1 MNIVIATEK
10 KNIRIFDECMKNAS
24 HNLLGYETDLK
35 SNFVKRI
42 AEYYNPHI
50 LVVVR
55 GVKSKNF
62 DFLSSVGELLRAC
75 PKMRIIYFFGRLDKN
90 NERDYLN
97 TVGLLAQYGIY
108 DILPYDVYERGFRNK
123 FIELLGTPM
132 TKESLQELIDK
143 RQEEEQNTQ
152 TFIQTFEKIIDT
164 TPVDLAKIS
173 VENTDYQTEIITY
186 DEQPEQII
194 EPFNERITIAVET
207 LSAKQTG
214 CTMTAFEI
222 AVTLMQQHK
231 QTVAVFLDDDT
242 YNGYLQYHGINE
254 APQGCEINGIII
266 YPLHLYD
273 KMKVHFRF
281 SVCDCGYGKT
291 NFFESAEIKICICSF
306 DEWDIS
312 ILADYL
318 NSDLPYI
325 KDINYIF
332 FPVSQKNFV
341 KFSKQM
347 TKGHCKCFR
356 IKNSPDYTMPCDWN
370 KEIYNVI
377 LSKYVKIEQPKK
389 RLKLFGLF
397 LTL

>member
-10 KNIRIFDECMKNAS
+10 KNIRIFDECVKNAK
-24 HNLLGYETDLK
+24 HNLLGYETELK

-62 DFLSSVGELLRAC
+62 DLFSSLGELIKAC

-97 TVGLLAQYGIY
+97 TVGLFAQYGIY
-108 DILPYDVYERGFRNK
+108 DVLPYDVYERGFKSK
-123 FIELLGTPM
+123 FADLMQTPM
-132 TKESLQELIDK
+132 TKEDLQKLIDE
-143 RQEEEQNTQ
+143 RQEEEQNTPVFMQ
-152 TFIQTFEKIIDT
+152 SFEKIIDT
-164 TPVDLAKIS
+164 TPVDLAKVS
-173 VENTDYQTEIITY
+173 VENTDYQLSVITY
-186 DEQPEQII
+186 DEPPEQII
-194 EPFNERITIAVET
+194 EPFNEHITIAIET
-207 LSAKQTG
+207 LSSRQTG

-222 AVTLMQQHK
+222 AVTLLQFK

-242 YNGYLQYHGINE
+242 YTGYLNYHGIDK
-254 APQGCEINGIII
+254 APQGCEINGIIV
-266 YPLHLYD
+266 YPIHLYRD
-273 KMKVHFRF
+273 MKVHFRF
-281 SVCDCGYGKT
+281 AVCDCGNSEKDI
-291 NFFESAEIKICICSF
+291 FESAEIKVCVCSF
-306 DEWDIS
+306 NEWDIS

-318 NSDLPYI
+318 NSELPYI

-332 FPVSQKNFV
+332 YPVSQANFI

-356 IKNSPDYTMPCDWN
+356 IRNSPGYTMPCDWN
-370 KEIYNVI
+370 KDVYSQI
-377 LSKYVKIEQPKK
+377 LSKYVKIEQAKK
-389 RLKLFGLF
+389 RFKLFGFML
-397 LTL
+397 

>member
-10 KNIRIFDECMKNAS
+10 KNIRVFNECMKNAHN
-24 HNLLGYETDLK
+24 HNLLGYETELK

-62 DFLSSVGELLRAC
+62 DFLSSVGELLTAC

-152 TFIQTFEKIIDT
+152 TFIQTFEKIIDR

-389 RLKLFGLF
+389 RLKLFGFVL
-397 LTL
+397 

>member
-55 GVKSKNF
+55 GVKSRNF
-62 DFLSSVGELLRAC
+62 DFLSSLGELLTAC

-152 TFIQTFEKIIDT
+152 TFIQTFEKIIDR

-356 IKNSPDYTMPCDWN
+356 IKNSPDYTMPCEWN
-370 KEIYNVI
+370 KGVYNEI

-389 RLKLFGLF
+389 RLKLFGFVL
-397 LTL
+397 

>member
-24 HNLLGYETDLK
+24 HNLLGYETALS
-35 SNFVKRI
+35 SNFIKRI

-62 DFLSSVGELLRAC
+62 DFLSSVGELLTAC

-273 KMKVHFRF
+273 KMKVHSRF

-370 KEIYNVI
+370 KGIYNEI

-397 LTL
+397 LTV

>member
-24 HNLLGYETDLK
+24 HNLLGYETALS
-35 SNFVKRI
+35 SNFIKRI

-62 DFLSSVGELLRAC
+62 DFLSSVGELLTAC

-356 IKNSPDYTMPCDWN
+356 IKNSPDYTMTCDWN
-370 KEIYNVI
+370 KGVYNEI

-397 LTL
+397 LTV

>member
-55 GVKSKNF
+55 GVKSRNF
-62 DFLSSVGELLRAC
+62 DFLSSLGELLTAC

-356 IKNSPDYTMPCDWN
+356 VKNSPDYTMPCEWN
-370 KEIYNVI
+370 KGVYNEI

-389 RLKLFGLF
+389 RLKLFGFVL
-397 LTL
+397 

>member
-55 GVKSKNF
+55 GVKSRNF
-62 DFLSSVGELLRAC
+62 DFLSSLGELLTAC

-152 TFIQTFEKIIDT
+152 TFIQTFEKIIDR

-397 LTL
+397 LTV

>member
-24 HNLLGYETDLK
+24 HNLLGYETALS
-35 SNFVKRI
+35 SNFIKRI

-389 RLKLFGLF
+389 RLKLFGFVL
-397 LTL
+397 

>member
-10 KNIRIFDECMKNAS
+10 KNIRVFDECMKNAK
-24 HNLLGYETDLK
+24 HNLLGYETELK

-123 FIELLGTPM
+123 FTELLATPL

-143 RQEEEQNTQ
+143 RQEEEQNTPV
-152 TFIQTFEKIIDT
+152 FMQTFEKIIDT
-164 TPVDLAKIS
+164 TPVDLEKMS
-173 VENTDYQTEIITY
+173 VENIDYQVEVVTY
-186 DEQPEQII
+186 DEPPEQII
-194 EPFNERITIAVET
+194 EPFNEHITIAIET
-207 LSAKQTG
+207 LSERQTG
-214 CTMTAFEI
+214 CTLTAFEI
-222 AVTLMQQHK
+222 AVTLLQHK
-231 QTVAVFLDDDT
+231 QTVAVFLDEST
-242 YNGYLQYHGINE
+242 YNGYLKYHGINE
-254 APQGCEINGIII
+254 APQGCEINDIII
-266 YPLHLYD
+266 YPLHLYQ

-281 SVCDCGYGKT
+281 SICDCGYT
-291 NFFESAEIKICICSF
+291 EIDYFDNAEIKICICSF
-306 DEWDIS
+306 DEWNIS

-318 NSDLPYI
+318 NSELPYI
-325 KDINYIF
+325 KDINYVF

-347 TKGHCKCFR
+347 IKGHCKCFR
-356 IKNSPDYTMPCDWN
+356 VKNSPDYTMPCDWN
-370 KEIYNVI
+370 KGIYNEI
-377 LSKYVKIEQPKK
+377 LSKYVRIEQPKK
-389 RLKLFGLF
+389 RPKKLFGLF

>member
-24 HNLLGYETDLK
+24 HNLLGYETALS
-35 SNFVKRI
+35 SNFIKRI

-55 GVKSKNF
+55 GVKSRNF
-62 DFLSSVGELLRAC
+62 DFLSSLGELLTAC

-123 FIELLGTPM
+123 FIELLGTSM

-152 TFIQTFEKIIDT
+152 TFIQTFEKIIDR

-389 RLKLFGLF
+389 RLKLFGFVL
-397 LTL
+397 

>member
-55 GVKSKNF
+55 GVKSRNF
-62 DFLSSVGELLRAC
+62 DFLSSLGELLTAC

-389 RLKLFGLF
+389 RPKKLFGF
-397 LTL
+397 TL

>member
-55 GVKSKNF
+55 GVKSRNF
-62 DFLSSVGELLRAC
+62 DFLSSLGELLTAC

-173 VENTDYQTEIITY
+173 VKNTDYQTEIITY

-389 RLKLFGLF
+389 RLKLFGFVL
-397 LTL
+397 

>member
-10 KNIRIFDECMKNAS
+10 KNIRIFDECMKNAN
-24 HNLLGYETDLK
+24 HNLLGYETALS
-35 SNFVKRI
+35 SNFIKRI

-55 GVKSKNF
+55 GVKSRNF
-62 DFLSSVGELLRAC
+62 DFLSSLGELLTAC

-389 RLKLFGLF
+389 RLKLFGFVL
-397 LTL
+397 

>member
-55 GVKSKNF
+55 GVKSRNF
-62 DFLSSVGELLRAC
+62 DFLSSLGELLTAC

-389 RLKLFGLF
+389 RLKLFGFVL
-397 LTL
+397 

>member
-1 MNIVIATEK
+1 M
-10 KNIRIFDECMKNAS
+10 
-24 HNLLGYETDLK
+24 
-35 SNFVKRI
+35 
-42 AEYYNPHI
+42 
-50 LVVVR
+50 
-55 GVKSKNF
+55 
-62 DFLSSVGELLRAC
+62 
-75 PKMRIIYFFGRLDKN
+75 
-90 NERDYLN
+90 
-97 TVGLLAQYGIY
+97 
-108 DILPYDVYERGFRNK
+108 
-123 FIELLGTPM
+123 
-132 TKESLQELIDK
+132 
-143 RQEEEQNTQ
+143 
-152 TFIQTFEKIIDT
+152 
-164 TPVDLAKIS
+164 AKIS

-281 SVCDCGYGKT
+281 SVCDCGYSKT

-389 RLKLFGLF
+389 RLKLFGFVL
-397 LTL
+397 

>member
-62 DFLSSVGELLRAC
+62 DFLSSVGELLTAC

-356 IKNSPDYTMPCDWN
+356 IKNSPDYTIPCDWN

-397 LTL
+397 LTV

>member
-55 GVKSKNF
+55 GVKSRNF
-62 DFLSSVGELLRAC
+62 DFLSSLGELLTAC

-143 RQEEEQNTQ
+143 RQEEEQNTP

-281 SVCDCGYGKT
+281 SVCDCGYSKT

-389 RLKLFGLF
+389 RLKLFGFVL
-397 LTL
+397 

>member
-62 DFLSSVGELLRAC
+62 DFLSSVGELLTAC

-123 FIELLGTPM
+123 FTELLATPL

-143 RQEEEQNTQ
+143 RQEEEQNTP
-152 TFIQTFEKIIDT
+152 TFIQNFEKIIDT
-164 TPVDLAKIS
+164 TPVDLEKMS
-173 VENTDYQTEIITY
+173 VENTDYQAEVITY
-186 DEQPEQII
+186 DEPPEQII
-194 EPFNERITIAVET
+194 EPFNEHITIAIET
-207 LSAKQTG
+207 LSERQTG
-214 CTMTAFEI
+214 CTLTAFEI
-222 AVTLMQQHK
+222 AVTLLQHK
-231 QTVAVFLDDDT
+231 QTVAVFLDEST
-242 YNGYLQYHGINE
+242 YNGYLKYHGINE
-254 APQGCEINGIII
+254 APQGCEINDIII
-266 YPLHLYD
+266 YPLHLYQ

-281 SVCDCGYGKT
+281 RNRLFRQCRNK
-291 NFFESAEIKICICSF
+291 NM
-306 DEWDIS
+306 
-312 ILADYL
+312 YL
-318 NSDLPYI
+318 L
-325 KDINYIF
+325 
-332 FPVSQKNFV
+332 
-341 KFSKQM
+341 
-347 TKGHCKCFR
+347 FR
-356 IKNSPDYTMPCDWN
+356 
-370 KEIYNVI
+370 
-377 LSKYVKIEQPKK
+377 
-389 RLKLFGLF
+389 
-397 LTL
+397 

>member
-55 GVKSKNF
+55 GVKNRNF
-62 DFLSSVGELLRAC
+62 DFLSSLGELLTAC

-397 LTL
+397 LTV

>member
-55 GVKSKNF
+55 GVKSRNF
-62 DFLSSVGELLRAC
+62 DFLSSLGELLTAC

-397 LTL
+397 LTV

>member
-1 MNIVIATEK
+1 VNIVIATEK

-55 GVKSKNF
+55 GVKSRNF
-62 DFLSSVGELLRAC
+62 DFLSSLGELLTAC

-152 TFIQTFEKIIDT
+152 TFIQTFEKIIDR

-389 RLKLFGLF
+389 RLKLFGFVL
-397 LTL
+397 

>member
-55 GVKSKNF
+55 GVKSRNF
-62 DFLSSVGELLRAC
+62 DFLSSLGELLTAC

-152 TFIQTFEKIIDT
+152 TFIQTFEKIIDR

-389 RLKLFGLF
+389 RLKLFGFVL
-397 LTL
+397 

>member
-55 GVKSKNF
+55 GVKSRNF
-62 DFLSSVGELLRAC
+62 DFLSSLGELLTAC

-356 IKNSPDYTMPCDWN
+356 IKNSPDYTIPCDWN

-397 LTL
+397 LTV

>member
-281 SVCDCGYGKT
+281 SVCDCGYSKT

-312 ILADYL
+312 YLEEYL
-318 NSDLPYI
+318 NLPLPYI
-325 KDINYIF
+325 FHSPIF
-332 FPVSQKNFV
+332 
-341 KFSKQM
+341 
-347 TKGHCKCFR
+347 
-356 IKNSPDYTMPCDWN
+356 
-370 KEIYNVI
+370 
-377 LSKYVKIEQPKK
+377 
-389 RLKLFGLF
+389 
-397 LTL
+397 

>member
-55 GVKSKNF
+55 GVKSRNF
-62 DFLSSVGELLRAC
+62 DFLSSLGELLTAC

-325 KDINYIF
+325 KDINYVF

-397 LTL
+397 LTV

>member
-389 RLKLFGLF
+389 RLKLFGFVL
-397 LTL
+397 

>member
-62 DFLSSVGELLRAC
+62 DFLSSVGELLTAC

-389 RLKLFGLF
+389 RLKLFGFVL
-397 LTL
+397 